1 MKIGI
6 LGTGSWATGLATVL
20 TDNGHEVPMYGIS
33 QEEIQD
39 INVNHRNSK
48 YFPDVELSTALRAT
62 DQLEA
67 AIAGAEFI
75 LITIPTQFVR
85 TVLKQVS
92 PLLDHPVTFINAS
105 KGFDDEK

>member
-20 TDNGHEVPMYGIS
+20 TDNGHEVLMYGIS

-48 YFPDVELSTALRAT
+48 
-62 DQLEA
+62 
-67 AIAGAEFI
+67 
-75 LITIPTQFVR
+75 
-85 TVLKQVS
+85 
-92 PLLDHPVTFINAS
+92 
-105 KGFDDEK
+105 